1 MKPLATGLKGSKK
14 LQDAQQKL
22 RNFSK
27 QAEVNTSYRLFFPLI
42 RNENGE
48 IDIAVTTGLGRTL
61 DWDKLGKSFVEVTE
75 YNISE
80 SGQLTDLTILPNVS
94 RMARI
99 VHMAACEEEKV
110 EAEKKAKETAEAMGT
125 ELNIAT
131 LQQTIKNIQIKYF
144 GDEDAEP
151 RILPKETAIVSGLKT
166 PTYTEVL
173 AVPLDAQGMPV
184 FAKYFVAS
192 MELRGKKTTQLTTI
206 LNNKD
211 YTPLDA
217 EYLEVGYDYMGK
229 DKQTAGMNAAFNGIA
244 STLTLEMKYPEI
256 WAANK
261 DKLLLLSKDAET
273 MMAKNMTFSTA
284 CTPEEVV
291 AKFNKY
297 VSTKPLTFLY
307 VDYDSDEVKRSAKD
321 LLGLDAV
328 KSAKKIQEKLIEI
341 VEAQNE
347 EIETKTGNEE
357 NGDTIAAEAEIV
369 KEAETLRELEKVA
382 DNLDSLMGV
391 DIDNI

>member
-307 VDYDSDEVKRSAKD
+307 VDYESDEVKRSAKD
-321 LLGLDAV
+321 LLELDAV